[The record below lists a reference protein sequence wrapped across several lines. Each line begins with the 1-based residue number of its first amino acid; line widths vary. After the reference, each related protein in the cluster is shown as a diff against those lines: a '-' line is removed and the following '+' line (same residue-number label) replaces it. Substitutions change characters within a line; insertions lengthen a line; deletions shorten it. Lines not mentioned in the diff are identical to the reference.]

1 MFSFLRRRPSVR
13 KLLPAGIDAHCHLLP
28 GVDDGAPD
36 METALEIIRT
46 QQALGLRGAI
56 CTPHIMARYPDNT
69 PANLRRVFEQ
79 LVAAASTSSPNS
91 TLSTFNLPCL
101 GVESG
106 ANAPTRSRKP
116 STFQLHLAAEYMLDE
131 AFPRLL
137 EHPDRLLTIP
147 SHLIT
152 PASTS
157 SPNSTHSLSRRPVS
171 AYQREAGSKEDAS
184 PNAETETFNLPCL
197 GVQSRRINS
206 GANAPTRS
214 RKDSTSAADTEGK
227 CAPCVNPASTSS
239 PNSTLSTFNLQLSTS
254 AAGNQDFILIEL
266 PQYLLPEGWLDVL
279 DSIRACGLRP
289 LLAHP
294 ERYLRLLSESDLAD
308 LHARGLRYQ
317 GNLGSL
323 AGLYGPQVQ
332 RLARRLHKSGLYTT
346 FGTDAHSA
354 AMITKMDL
362 AA

>member
-1 MFSFLRRRPSVR
+1 MFSFLRRRISLR

-69 PANLRRVFEQ
+69 PTNLRSVFDS
-79 LVAAASTSSPNS
+79 LLDFVN
-91 TLSTFNLPCL
+91 
-101 GVESG
+101 
-106 ANAPTRSRKP
+106 RK
-116 STFQLHLAAEYMLDE
+116 SEIVNFRLFLAAEYMLDE

-137 EHPDRLLTIP
+137 EHPDHLLTIP

-152 PASTS
+152 PASAS
-157 SPNSTHSLSRRPVS
+157 SPNSTLS
-171 AYQREAGSKEDAS
+171 
-184 PNAETETFNLPCL
+184 TFNFQP
-197 GVQSRRINS
+197 STF
-206 GANAPTRS
+206 APAS
-214 RKDSTSAADTEGK
+214 QGNTEGK
-227 CAPCVNPASTSS
+227 CAPCVNPASASS
-239 PNSTLSTFNLQLSTS
+239 PNSTLSLSRRSKEGASPNAKTETFNLQLSTS
-254 AAGNQDFILIEL
+254 AAADQNYILVEL

-323 AGLYGPQVQ
+323 AGIYGPQVQ

-346 FGTDAHSA
+346 FGTDAHSPG
-354 AMITKMDL
+354 MITKMDL

>member
-1 MFSFLRRRPSVR
+1 MFSFLRRRISLR

-69 PANLRRVFEQ
+69 PANLRRVFDS
-79 LVAAASTSSPNS
+79 LLDFVN
-91 TLSTFNLPCL
+91 
-101 GVESG
+101 
-106 ANAPTRSRKP
+106 RK
-116 STFQLHLAAEYMLDE
+116 SEIVNFRLFLAAEYMLDE

-147 SHLIT
+147 AHLLGGT
-152 PASTS
+152 AAASQG
-157 SPNSTHSLSRRPVS
+157 N
-171 AYQREAGSKEDAS
+171 
-184 PNAETETFNLPCL
+184 
-197 GVQSRRINS
+197 
-206 GANAPTRS
+206 
-214 RKDSTSAADTEGK
+214 TEGK
-227 CAPCVNPASTSS
+227 CAPFVNPASASS
-239 PNSTLSTFNLQLSTS
+239 PNSTIPKSKIQNPKLA
-254 AAGNQDFILIEL
+254 AAGQNYILVEL

-279 DSIRACGLRP
+279 DSIRACGLCP

-294 ERYLRLLSESDLAD
+294 ERYLRLLSESDLVD

-323 AGLYGPQVQ
+323 AGLYGSQVQ
-332 RLARRLHKSGLYTT
+332 RLARRLHKARLYTT

>member
-1 MFSFLRRRPSVR
+1 MFSFLRRRISLR

-36 METALEIIRT
+36 METALEIIRA

-69 PANLRRVFEQ
+69 PANLRSVFEQ
-79 LVAAASTSSPNS
+79 LVAAASASSPNS
-91 TLSTFNLPCL
+91 TLSTSNLQL
-101 GVESG
+101 
-106 ANAPTRSRKP
+106 

-147 SHLIT
+147 ANLLGGT
-152 PASTS
+152 A
-157 SPNSTHSLSRRPVS
+157 
-171 AYQREAGSKEDAS
+171 
-184 PNAETETFNLPCL
+184 AESQGN
-197 GVQSRRINS
+197 
-206 GANAPTRS
+206 
-214 RKDSTSAADTEGK
+214 TEGK
-227 CAPCVNPASTSS
+227 APFFVNRKSKIVNPA
-239 PNSTLSTFNLQLSTS
+239 PADQNY
-254 AAGNQDFILIEL
+254 ILIEL
-266 PQYLLPEGWLDVL
+266 PQYLLPEGWLDVI

-294 ERYLRLLSESDLAD
+294 ERYLRLLSESDLVD

-323 AGLYGPQVQ
+323 AGLYGSQVQ
-332 RLARRLHKSGLYTT
+332 RLARRLHKARLYTT

>member
-1 MFSFLRRRPSVR
+1 MFSLFQRRPSVR

-28 GVDDGAPD
+28 GVDDGAEN
-36 METALEIIRT
+36 MESSLEIIRA

-79 LVAAASTSSPNS
+79 LVTAASA
-91 TLSTFNLPCL
+91 
-101 GVESG
+101 GE
-106 ANAPTRSRKP
+106 P
-116 STFQLHLAAEYMLDE
+116 STFRLHLAAEYMLDE
-131 AFPRLL
+131 SFPSLL
-137 EHPDRLLTIP
+137 EQPDQLLTIP
-147 SHLIT
+147 ANLLDGTAAESQG
-152 PASTS
+152 
-157 SPNSTHSLSRRPVS
+157 NS
-171 AYQREAGSKEDAS
+171 
-184 PNAETETFNLPCL
+184 
-197 GVQSRRINS
+197 
-206 GANAPTRS
+206 
-214 RKDSTSAADTEGK
+214 EGK
-227 CAPCVNPASTSS
+227 APFFVNRKSKIVNPALADQ
-239 PNSTLSTFNLQLSTS
+239 NY
-254 AAGNQDFILIEL
+254 ILVEL

-279 DSIRACGLRP
+279 DSVRACGLTP

-323 AGLYGPQVQ
+323 AGIYGPQVQ

-346 FGTDAHSA
+346 FGTDAHSS

>member
-1 MFSFLRRRPSVR
+1 MFSFLQRRRISLR

-69 PANLRRVFEQ
+69 PANLHRVFDS
-79 LVAAASTSSPNS
+79 LLDFVN
-91 TLSTFNLPCL
+91 
-101 GVESG
+101 
-106 ANAPTRSRKP
+106 RK
-116 STFQLHLAAEYMLDE
+116 SEIVNFRLFLAAEYMLDE

-137 EHPDRLLTIP
+137 EHPDSLLAIP
-147 SHLIT
+147 SHLISS
-152 PASTS
+152 AS
-157 SPNSTHSLSRRPVS
+157 
-171 AYQREAGSKEDAS
+171 A
-184 PNAETETFNLPCL
+184 
-197 GVQSRRINS
+197 
-206 GANAPTRS
+206 
-214 RKDSTSAADTEGK
+214 
-227 CAPCVNPASTSS
+227 SS

-254 AAGNQDFILIEL
+254 EANTEGKCAPCVNPASAGSPNSTLSLSRRSKEGASPNAETETFNFQLSTSAAAGQNYILVEL

-279 DSIRACGLRP
+279 DSIRACGLCP

-323 AGLYGPQVQ
+323 AGIYGPQVQ

-346 FGTDAHSA
+346 WGTDAHSP

>member
-13 KLLPAGIDAHCHLLP
+13 KLLPAGVDAHCHLLP

-36 METALEIIRT
+36 MKTALEIIRT

-69 PANLRRVFEQ
+69 PANLRSVFDSLLDFVNRQSEIVNFR
-79 LVAAASTSSPNS
+79 L
-91 TLSTFNLPCL
+91 F
-101 GVESG
+101 
-106 ANAPTRSRKP
+106 
-116 STFQLHLAAEYMLDE
+116 LAAEYMLDE
-131 AFPRLL
+131 AFPSLL

-147 SHLIT
+147 ANLLGGT
-152 PASTS
+152 A
-157 SPNSTHSLSRRPVS
+157 
-171 AYQREAGSKEDAS
+171 
-184 PNAETETFNLPCL
+184 AESQGNH
-197 GVQSRRINS
+197 
-206 GANAPTRS
+206 
-214 RKDSTSAADTEGK
+214 EGK
-227 CAPCVNPASTSS
+227 EPFFVNRQSKIVNPAPAA
-239 PNSTLSTFNLQLSTS
+239 PNY
-254 AAGNQDFILIEL
+254 ILVEL
-266 PQYLLPEGWLDVL
+266 PQYLLPEGWMDVL

-346 FGTDAHSA
+346 WGTDAHSPG
-354 AMITKMDL
+354 MITKMDL

>member
-1 MFSFLRRRPSVR
+1 MFSFFQRRPSVR

-28 GVDDGAPD
+28 GVDDGAEN
-36 METALEIIRT
+36 MESSLEIIRA

-79 LVAAASTSSPNS
+79 LVTAASQTLQIQNS
-91 TLSTFNLPCL
+91 KSKIQN
-101 GVESG
+101 SG
-106 ANAPTRSRKP
+106 FR
-116 STFQLHLAAEYMLDE
+116 LHLAAEYMLDE
-131 AFPRLL
+131 SFTSLL
-137 EHPDRLLTIP
+137 EQPDQLLTIP
-147 SHLIT
+147 ANLLDGTAAESQGNNEGKVGVIVNS
-152 PASTS
+152 ASVS
-157 SPNSTHSLSRRPVS
+157 EPNS
-171 AYQREAGSKEDAS
+171 
-184 PNAETETFNLPCL
+184 
-197 GVQSRRINS
+197 INS
-206 GANAPTRS
+206 KSKIQNPKSAP
-214 RKDSTSAADTEGK
+214 AVQEY
-227 CAPCVNPASTSS
+227 V
-239 PNSTLSTFNLQLSTS
+239 
-254 AAGNQDFILIEL
+254 LIEL

-294 ERYLRLLSESDLAD
+294 ERYLRLLSESDLVD

-354 AMITKMDL
+354 GMITKMDL

>member
-1 MFSFLRRRPSVR
+1 MFSLFQRRPSVR

-28 GVDDGAPD
+28 GVDDGAEN
-36 METALEIIRT
+36 MESSLEIIRA

-79 LVAAASTSSPNS
+79 LVTAASAGE
-91 TLSTFNLPCL
+91 LSKF
-101 GVESG
+101 
-106 ANAPTRSRKP
+106 R
-116 STFQLHLAAEYMLDE
+116 LHLAAEYMLDE
-131 AFPRLL
+131 SFPSLL
-137 EHPDRLLTIP
+137 EQPDQLLTIP
-147 SHLIT
+147 ANLLNGTSAESQGNNEGKGGVIVNS
-152 PASTS
+152 ASAS
-157 SPNSTHSLSRRPVS
+157 EPNSTNPK
-171 AYQREAGSKEDAS
+171 SKIQNPKLA
-184 PNAETETFNLPCL
+184 PA
-197 GVQSRRINS
+197 VQ
-206 GANAPTRS
+206 
-214 RKDSTSAADTEGK
+214 EY
-227 CAPCVNPASTSS
+227 V
-239 PNSTLSTFNLQLSTS
+239 LV
-254 AAGNQDFILIEL
+254 EL
-266 PQYLLPEGWLDVL
+266 PQYLLPEGWLDVI
-279 DSIRACGLRP
+279 DRIRACGLRP

-294 ERYLRLLSESDLAD
+294 ERYLRLLSESDLVD

-346 FGTDAHSA
+346 FGTDAHSS

>member
-69 PANLRRVFEQ
+69 PTNLRRVFEQ
-79 LVAAASTSSPNS
+79 LVAVASASSPNS
-91 TLSTFNLPCL
+91 TLSTFNLQ
-101 GVESG
+101 
-106 ANAPTRSRKP
+106 P

-137 EHPDRLLTIP
+137 EHPDHLLTIP
-147 SHLIT
+147 ANLLDGTAAESQGNTEGKCAPFLN
-152 PASTS
+152 PASAS
-157 SPNSTHSLSRRPVS
+157 SPNSTLSLSRRPVS
-171 AYQREAGSKEDAS
+171 AYQREAGSKEGAS
-184 PNAETETFNLPCL
+184 PNAKTETFNLPCL
-197 GVQSRRINS
+197 GVLSRRINEKPEES

-214 RKDSTSAADTEGK
+214 RKD
-227 CAPCVNPASTSS
+227 
-239 PNSTLSTFNLQLSTS
+239 STS

-294 ERYLRLLSESDLAD
+294 ERYLRLLSEGDLTD

-323 AGLYGPQVQ
+323 AGLYGSQVQ

-346 FGTDAHSA
+346 WGTDAHSPG
-354 AMITKMDL
+354 MITKMDF

>member
-79 LVAAASTSSPNS
+79 LVTAASA
-91 TLSTFNLPCL
+91 
-101 GVESG
+101 GE
-106 ANAPTRSRKP
+106 P
-116 STFQLHLAAEYMLDE
+116 STFRLYLAAEYMLDE

-137 EHPDRLLTIP
+137 GQPDQLLTIP
-147 SHLIT
+147 ANLLDGTAAESQGNNEGKCARCVN
-152 PASTS
+152 PASAS
-157 SPNSTHSLSRRPVS
+157 SPNSTLSLSRRPVS
-171 AYQREAGSKEDAS
+171 AYQREAGSKEGAS
-184 PNAETETFNLPCL
+184 PNAKTETFNLQL
-197 GVQSRRINS
+197 
-206 GANAPTRS
+206 
-214 RKDSTSAADTEGK
+214 STSAAGTEGK
-227 CAPCVNPASTSS
+227 CAPCVNPASASS
-239 PNSTLSTFNLQLSTS
+239 PNSTLSTFNIQLSTS
-254 AAGNQDFILIEL
+254 AADNQDFILIEL

-308 LHARGLRYQ
+308 LHTRGLRYQ

-323 AGLYGPQVQ
+323 AGLYGSQVQ

-346 FGTDAHSA
+346 WGTDAHSPG
-354 AMITKMDL
+354 MITKMDL

>member
-1 MFSFLRRRPSVR
+1 SQGNTEGKCAPFLN
-13 KLLPAGIDAHCHLLP
+13 PASA
-28 GVDDGAPD
+28 
-36 METALEIIRT
+36 
-46 QQALGLRGAI
+46 
-56 CTPHIMARYPDNT
+56 
-69 PANLRRVFEQ
+69 
-79 LVAAASTSSPNS
+79 SSPNS

-106 ANAPTRSRKP
+106 ANAPTRSRK
-116 STFQLHLAAEYMLDE
+116 D
-131 AFPRLL
+131 
-137 EHPDRLLTIP
+137 
-147 SHLIT
+147 
-152 PASTS
+152 
-157 SPNSTHSLSRRPVS
+157 
-171 AYQREAGSKEDAS
+171 
-184 PNAETETFNLPCL
+184 
-197 GVQSRRINS
+197 
-206 GANAPTRS
+206 
-214 RKDSTSAADTEGK
+214 
-227 CAPCVNPASTSS
+227 
-239 PNSTLSTFNLQLSTS
+239 STS

-323 AGLYGPQVQ
+323 AGLYGSQVQ

-346 FGTDAHSA
+346 WGTDAHSPG
-354 AMITKMDL
+354 MITKMDL